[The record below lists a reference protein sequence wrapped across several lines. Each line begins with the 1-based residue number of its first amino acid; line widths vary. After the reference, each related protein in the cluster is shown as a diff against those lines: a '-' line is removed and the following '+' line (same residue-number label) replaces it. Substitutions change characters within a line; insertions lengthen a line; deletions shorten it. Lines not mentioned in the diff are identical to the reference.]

1 MASKNPITGDEI
13 KTKGVTTD
21 VYRDSWERI
30 FGTRHDSEKTEVS
43 LISLPKTDI
52 HNIDEK

>member
-21 VYRDSWERI
+21 AYRDSWERI
-30 FGTRHDSEKTEVS
+30 FGTRPDSEKTEVS